1 MTKGSR
7 LSVALLSA
15 LLITGCAARGVRIAD
30 LQDRPDKYEDKTV
43 AVNDVVTTSW
53 GIPLV
58 PFQLYKVDDGTGEI
72 TVLAR
77 SGRAP
82 RKGARVEVKGRLNEI
97 GSFGGQSVGLHI
109 EAVDVCGPTK
119 KWRRL
124 YVRETEAQMRQMHEA
139 WLSHARPL
147 LERVREMK
155 QGGRPVERTE
165 ELAAVLLRR
174 YMKLKLSG
182 TLDLT

>member
-1 MTKGSR
+1 MKGSRVGSPGCVTSGRRWHRRIPDFLAGRSRSGAVFEFCTRQENTMTKGSR

-15 LLITGCAARGVRIAD
+15 LLITGCAARGVKIAD
-30 LQDRPDKYEDKTV
+30 LQDRPDRYDDKTV
-43 AVNDVVTTSW
+43 AVNGVVTTSW

-97 GSFGGQSVGLHI
+97 GSFGGQAVGLHI
-109 EAVDVCGPTK
+109 EERDRKTK
-119 KWRRL
+119 
-124 YVRETEAQMRQMHEA
+124 
-139 WLSHARPL
+139 
-147 LERVREMK
+147 
-155 QGGRPVERTE
+155 G
-165 ELAAVLLRR
+165 
-174 YMKLKLSG
+174 
-182 TLDLT
+182 

>member
-1 MTKGSR
+1 MSTASR

-15 LLITGCAARGVRIAD
+15 LLITGCAARGVKIAD
-30 LQDRPDKYEDKTV
+30 LQDRPDRYEDKTV
-43 AVNDVVTTSW
+43 AVNGVVTTSW

-82 RKGARVEVKGRLNEI
+82 RKGARVEVRGRLNEI

-109 EAVDVCGPTK
+109 EERDRKTK
-119 KWRRL
+119 
-124 YVRETEAQMRQMHEA
+124 
-139 WLSHARPL
+139 
-147 LERVREMK
+147 
-155 QGGRPVERTE
+155 G
-165 ELAAVLLRR
+165 
-174 YMKLKLSG
+174 
-182 TLDLT
+182 

>member
-15 LLITGCAARGVRIAD
+15 LLITGCAARGVKIAD
-30 LQDRPDKYEDKTV
+30 LQDHPDRYDNKTV
-43 AVNDVVTTSW
+43 SVNGVVTTSW

-58 PFQLYKVDDGTGEI
+58 PLQFYKVDDGTGEM

-97 GSFGGQSVGLHI
+97 GSFGGSSVGLHL
-109 EAVDVCGPTK
+109 EERDRKTK
-119 KWRRL
+119 
-124 YVRETEAQMRQMHEA
+124 
-139 WLSHARPL
+139 S
-147 LERVREMK
+147 
-155 QGGRPVERTE
+155 
-165 ELAAVLLRR
+165 
-174 YMKLKLSG
+174 
-182 TLDLT
+182 

>member
-30 LQDRPDKYEDKTV
+30 LQDRPDKYDHKTV
-43 AVNDVVTTSW
+43 SVNGVVTTSW

-58 PFQLYKVDDGTGEI
+58 PFQLYKVDDGSGEI

-82 RKGARVEVKGRLNEI
+82 RKGARVQVKGRLNEL

-109 EAVDVCGPTK
+109 EERDRKTK
-119 KWRRL
+119 
-124 YVRETEAQMRQMHEA
+124 
-139 WLSHARPL
+139 
-147 LERVREMK
+147 
-155 QGGRPVERTE
+155 G
-165 ELAAVLLRR
+165 
-174 YMKLKLSG
+174 
-182 TLDLT
+182 

>member
-1 MTKGSR
+1 MTNGSR

-15 LLITGCAARGVRIAD
+15 LIITGCAAHGVRIAD
-30 LQDRPDKYEDKTV
+30 LQGRPDKYDKKTV
-43 AVNDVVTTSW
+43 AVDGVVTTSW

-82 RKGARVEVKGRLNEI
+82 QKGARVEVKGRLNEI

-109 EAVDVCGPTK
+109 EERDRKTK
-119 KWRRL
+119 G
-124 YVRETEAQMRQMHEA
+124 
-139 WLSHARPL
+139 S
-147 LERVREMK
+147 
-155 QGGRPVERTE
+155 
-165 ELAAVLLRR
+165 
-174 YMKLKLSG
+174 
-182 TLDLT
+182 

>member
-1 MTKGSR
+1 MTTASR

-15 LLITGCAARGVRIAD
+15 LLISGCAARGVRIAD
-30 LQDRPDKYEDKTV
+30 LQDRPDRYEDKTV
-43 AVNDVVTTSW
+43 AVNGVVTTSW

-109 EAVDVCGPTK
+109 EERDRKTK
-119 KWRRL
+119 
-124 YVRETEAQMRQMHEA
+124 
-139 WLSHARPL
+139 
-147 LERVREMK
+147 
-155 QGGRPVERTE
+155 G
-165 ELAAVLLRR
+165 
-174 YMKLKLSG
+174 
-182 TLDLT
+182 